1 MASTAMKFII
11 LVLSVAI
18 GGGVTYFA
26 SGLTPWIDDQMK
38 IIIAIVLIFFT
49 YISFYFMTKGSSG

>member
-1 MASTAMKFII
+1 MAGTGMKVLI
-11 LVLSVAI
+11 LILSIVI

-26 SGLTPWIDDQMK
+26 SSLSPWMDDQMK

-49 YISFYFMTKGSSG
+49 YISFYFMTKGSGG